1 MKTLMYP
8 GIALMNRLSFAR
20 KFGLMSML
28 FFLPMLATNL
38 YLVRDSYRRYVSTQI
53 EQQSLDLL
61 GSSLNLR
68 RDLEALSNL
77 ADINAILGPS
87 GRNDDLES
95 RIATLEQQSMSTL
108 QKLTPVSID
117 EVQIAAFNSKREQML
132 KQFNAQQTATSL
144 QNKSL
149 IINRLLAD
157 AQLLCRII
165 ANQAGLSEDDEPE
178 VRQLIELV
186 NSVTPQVT
194 SLLGQGRAMGSY
206 SLAQNLLNTS
216 ANVKFDVLLN
226 ALDKLDAD
234 YGLGLDEALQVSP
247 AASQQ
252 LQTLATSS
260 RASLKQGGALFE
272 TKVVMADP
280 LDTPWQ
286 QFYDQVSALMASTYG
301 LNEATLQVLDGELQQ
316 RLVQKRNTMLV
327 LSASLAVLFL
337 AIFYLYTA
345 FYMATRSTLRSLG
358 QMMGKVATGDMTV
371 SFHAQSRDEL
381 GDLGL
386 VFNTTVQ
393 KIHDLI
399 EHVGR
404 TVGQVQ
410 LQAGQVETVSAQSS
424 VAVTDQR
431 GQIEQVAAAM
441 NQMTTTAQEVARS
454 AVAAVASA
462 QSVNLE
468 TASGRGL
475 VDSQQ
480 ESIVRLAGEI
490 ERSVTVINQ
499 LANDS
504 TSISTVLDVIKSIAE
519 QTNLL
524 ALNAAIEAARAGEQG
539 RGFAVVA
546 DEVRTL
552 AQRTRQSTDEIQQT
566 IEALQNG
573 VGAAVKAMG
582 LSHTTASGA
591 VGQSGQ
597 VQKALVNIL
606 DAVGQIVDQ
615 NQRIATAAEQ
625 QMAVAHDIDR
635 NIVAI
640 NQAGER
646 TASGAHQTER
656 ASDELTVQIAELKHL
671 IGAFRV

>member
-1 MKTLMYP
+1 MKSLMYP
-8 GIALMNRLSFAR
+8 AIALMNRLSFAM

-38 YLVRDSYRRYVSTQI
+38 YLVRDSYRQYVSTQI
-53 EQQSLDLL
+53 ELQSLDLL
-61 GSSLNLR
+61 GTSLSLR
-68 RDLEALSNL
+68 RDLEALSNM
-77 ADINAILGPS
+77 AEINAVLGPS
-87 GRNDDLES
+87 NKNDDLES
-95 RIATLEQQSMSTL
+95 RIAALEQQLMSTL
-108 QKLTPVSID
+108 QRLTAVSID
-117 EVQIAAFNSKREQML
+117 EDQITAFNTTRDQMI
-132 KQFNAQQTATSL
+132 KQIKAQQAATSL

-149 IINRLLAD
+149 IIDRMLAD
-157 AQLLCRII
+157 AQLFCRII
-165 ANQAGLSEDDEPE
+165 ASHAGLSQDNELE

-186 NSVTPQVT
+186 NTVTPQVT
-194 SLLGQGRAMGSY
+194 SMLGQGRTMGSY

-216 ANVKFDVLLN
+216 ANVRFDILLN

-234 YGLGLDEALQVSP
+234 YGLRLDEALLVSP
-247 AASQQ
+247 RATQQ
-252 LQTLATSS
+252 LQALATTS
-260 RASLKQGGALFE
+260 RASLKQGGILFE
-272 TKVVMADP
+272 KHVVMAEQ
-280 LDTPWQ
+280 LEMPWH
-286 QFYDQVSALMASTYG
+286 QFYDQVSELMANTYR
-301 LNEATLQVLDGELQQ
+301 LNETTLQVLDDELQQ
-316 RLVQKRNTMLV
+316 RLAQKRNNMLI
-327 LSASLAVLFL
+327 LSAGLAVVFVT
-337 AIFYLYTA
+337 IFYLYAA
-345 FYMATRSTLRSLG
+345 FYIATRSTLRSLR

-393 KIHDLI
+393 KIRDLI
-399 EHVGR
+399 EQVGR
-404 TVGQVQ
+404 TVGEVQ
-410 LQAGQVETVSAQSS
+410 LQAGQVEMVSTQSS

-441 NQMTTTAQEVARS
+441 NQMTATAHEVARS

-480 ESIVRLAGEI
+480 ESIVRLAEEI
-490 ERSVTVINQ
+490 ERSVAVINQ

-504 TSISTVLDVIKSIAE
+504 MSISTVLDVIKSIAE

-552 AQRTRQSTDEIQQT
+552 AKRTRQSTDEIQQT
-566 IEALQNG
+566 IKVLQNG

-582 LSHTTASGA
+582 VSHHTASGA
-591 VGQSGQ
+591 VGQSGE
-597 VQKALVNIL
+597 VQKALINIVN
-606 DAVGQIVDQ
+606 AVGQIVDQ

-625 QMAVAHDIDR
+625 QMAVAHNVDR

-640 NQAGER
+640 NQSGER
-646 TASGAHQTER
+646 TASGANQTER
-656 ASDELTVQIAELKHL
+656 ASGQLTVQIAQLKQL
-671 IGAFRV
+671 IGTFRV

>member
-8 GIALMNRLSFAR
+8 AIALMNRLSFAK
-20 KFGLMSML
+20 KFGLISML
-28 FFLPMLATNL
+28 FFLPMLASNL
-38 YLVRDSYRRYVSTQI
+38 YLVRDSYRRYVSTQV
-53 EQQSLDLL
+53 ELQSLDLL
-61 GSSLNLR
+61 GSSLGLR

-77 ADINAILGPS
+77 AEINAILGPS
-87 GRNDDLES
+87 GKNEDLES
-95 RIATLEQQSMSTL
+95 RIATLEQQVMSTL
-108 QKLTPVSID
+108 QRLTVVSID
-117 EVQIAAFNSKREQML
+117 DDQIAAFNSKRDQMI
-132 KQFNAQQTATSL
+132 KQFKAQQTATSL

-149 IINRLLAD
+149 IIDRILAD
-157 AQLLCRII
+157 AQLFCRII
-165 ANQAGLSEDDEPE
+165 ASQAGLSQDDEPE

-186 NSVTPQVT
+186 NTVTAQVT
-194 SLLGQGRAMGSY
+194 SMLGQGRTMGSY

-216 ANVKFDVLLN
+216 ANVKFDILLN

-234 YGLGLDEALQVSP
+234 YGLRLDEALLVSP
-247 AASQQ
+247 STTQK
-252 LQTLATSS
+252 LQALATAS
-260 RASLKQGGALFE
+260 RASLKQGGMLFE
-272 TKVVMADP
+272 KNVVAADE
-280 LDTPWQ
+280 LEMPWH
-286 QFYDQVSALMASTYG
+286 QFYDQVSELMATTYR
-301 LNEATLQVLDGELQQ
+301 LNEATLHVLDDKLQQ
-316 RLVQKRNTMLV
+316 RLAQKRNNMLI
-327 LSASLAVLFL
+327 LSAGVAVVFVT
-337 AIFYLYTA
+337 IFYLFAA
-345 FYMATRSTLRSLG
+345 FYIATRGTLRSLR
-358 QMMGKVATGDMTV
+358 QVMGKVATGDMTV

-386 VFNTTVQ
+386 ALNTTVQ

-399 EHVGR
+399 EQVGR
-404 TVGQVQ
+404 TVGEVQ

-441 NQMTTTAQEVARS
+441 NQMTATAQEVALS

-475 VDSQQ
+475 LDSQQ
-480 ESIVRLAGEI
+480 KSIVRLAEEI
-490 ERSVTVINQ
+490 ERSVAVINQ

-582 LSHTTASGA
+582 LSHHTANGA

-625 QMAVAHDIDR
+625 QMAVAHNIDR

-646 TASGAHQTER
+646 TASGANKTER
-656 ASDELTVQIAELKHL
+656 ASGELTVQIAELKQL

>member
-8 GIALMNRLSFAR
+8 AIALMNRLSFAM

-28 FFLPMLATNL
+28 FFLPMLGTNV
-38 YLVRDSYRRYVSTQI
+38 YLVSDSYHQYMATQI
-53 EQQSLDLL
+53 ELKSLDLL
-61 GSSLNLR
+61 GTSLNLR

-77 ADINAILGPS
+77 AEINAVLGPS
-87 GRNDDLES
+87 GKNDDLES
-95 RIATLEQQSMSTL
+95 RIATLEQQVMSTL
-108 QKLTPVSID
+108 QRLTAVSLD
-117 EVQIAAFNSKREQML
+117 NDQIATFNAKRDQMV
-132 KQFNAQQTATSL
+132 KEFKAQQTAPSL

-149 IINRLLAD
+149 LIERMLAD
-157 AQLLCRII
+157 AQLFCRII
-165 ANQAGLSEDDEPE
+165 ASQAGLSQDDEPE
-178 VRQLIELV
+178 VRQLIDLV
-186 NSVTPQVT
+186 NTVTPQVT
-194 SLLGQGRAMGSY
+194 SLLGQGRSMGTY
-206 SLAQNLLNTS
+206 SLAQNILNTT
-216 ANVKFDVLLN
+216 ANVKFDILLN

-234 YGLGLDEALQVSP
+234 YGLRLDEAMLASP
-247 AASQQ
+247 GANQQ
-252 LQTLATSS
+252 LQALASTS
-260 RASLKQGGALFE
+260 RTSLKQGAMLFE
-272 TKVVMADP
+272 KNVVMADP
-280 LDTPWQ
+280 LEMPWH
-286 QFYDQVSALMASTYG
+286 QFYDQTSELMAQTYG
-301 LNEATLQVLDGELQQ
+301 LNEATLHVLDDELRD
-316 RLVQKRNTMLV
+316 RLAQKRNSMLT
-327 LSASLAVLFL
+327 LSAALALMFVT
-337 AIFYLYTA
+337 IFYLYAA
-345 FYMATRSTLRSLG
+345 FYIATRSTLGSLR
-358 QMMGKVATGDMTV
+358 QMMDKVATGDMTV

-386 VFNTTVQ
+386 AFNTTVQ

-399 EHVGR
+399 EKVGS
-404 TVGQVQ
+404 TVGEVQ

-441 NQMTTTAQEVARS
+441 NQMTETAQEVAHS

-462 QSVNLE
+462 RNVNLE

-475 VDSQQ
+475 LDSQQ
-480 ESIVRLAGEI
+480 ESITRLAEEI
-490 ERSVTVINQ
+490 ERSVAVINQ

-504 TSISTVLDVIKSIAE
+504 ASISTVLDVIKSIAE

-566 IEALQNG
+566 IKVLQNG
-573 VGAAVKAMG
+573 VGAAVTAMG
-582 LSHTTASGA
+582 LSHHTANGA

-625 QMAVAHDIDR
+625 QMTVAQNIDR
-635 NIVAI
+635 NIIAI

-656 ASDELTVQIAELKHL
+656 ASGQLTVQIAELKHL

>member
-8 GIALMNRLSFAR
+8 AIALMNRLSFAM

-28 FFLPMLATNL
+28 FFLPMLGTNV
-38 YLVRDSYRRYVSTQI
+38 YLVSDSYHQYMATQI
-53 EQQSLDLL
+53 ELKSLDLL
-61 GSSLNLR
+61 GTSLNLR

-77 ADINAILGPS
+77 AEINAVLGPS
-87 GRNDDLES
+87 GKNDDLES
-95 RIATLEQQSMSTL
+95 RIATLEQQVMSTL
-108 QKLTPVSID
+108 QRLTAVSLD
-117 EVQIAAFNSKREQML
+117 NDQIATFNAKRDQMV
-132 KQFNAQQTATSL
+132 KEFKAQQTAPSL

-149 IINRLLAD
+149 LIERMLAD
-157 AQLLCRII
+157 AQLFCRII
-165 ANQAGLSEDDEPE
+165 ASQAGLSQDDEPE
-178 VRQLIELV
+178 VRQLIDLV
-186 NSVTPQVT
+186 NTVTPQVT
-194 SLLGQGRAMGSY
+194 SLLGQGRSMGTY
-206 SLAQNLLNTS
+206 SLAQNILNTT
-216 ANVKFDVLLN
+216 ANVKFDILLN

-234 YGLGLDEALQVSP
+234 YGLRLDEAMLASP
-247 AASQQ
+247 GANQQ
-252 LQTLATSS
+252 LQALASTS
-260 RASLKQGGALFE
+260 RTSLKQGAMLFE
-272 TKVVMADP
+272 KNVVMADP
-280 LDTPWQ
+280 LEMPWH
-286 QFYDQVSALMASTYG
+286 QFYDQTSELMAQTYG
-301 LNEATLQVLDGELQQ
+301 LNEATLHVLDDELRD
-316 RLVQKRNTMLV
+316 RLAQKRNSMLT
-327 LSASLAVLFL
+327 LSAALALVFVT
-337 AIFYLYTA
+337 IFYLYAA
-345 FYMATRSTLRSLG
+345 FYIATRSTLGSLR
-358 QMMGKVATGDMTV
+358 QMMDKVATGDMTV

-386 VFNTTVQ
+386 AFNTTVQ

-399 EHVGR
+399 EKVGS
-404 TVGQVQ
+404 TVGEVQ

-441 NQMTTTAQEVARS
+441 NQMTETAQEVAHS

-462 QSVNLE
+462 RNVNLE

-475 VDSQQ
+475 LDSQQ
-480 ESIVRLAGEI
+480 ESITRLAEEI
-490 ERSVTVINQ
+490 ERSVAVINQ

-504 TSISTVLDVIKSIAE
+504 ASISTVLDVIKSIAE

-566 IEALQNG
+566 IKVLQNG
-573 VGAAVKAMG
+573 VGAAVTAMG
-582 LSHTTASGA
+582 LSHHTANGA

-625 QMAVAHDIDR
+625 QMTVAQNIDR
-635 NIVAI
+635 NIIAI

-656 ASDELTVQIAELKHL
+656 ASGQLTVQIAELKHL